1 MKAENGVISFEATLG
16 KLSDEFGWHYIPV
29 SREVNDAF
37 GFKGN
42 SRRVVCTLNG
52 IVSYQCALMPKDG
65 EFFIIVNKKYRDRLG
80 IVAGDSVRVE
90 LVKDESKYGLPMP
103 EELREVL
110 DQDPEGDRLFHA
122 LTAGKQ
128 RTMLYYIGKWKDID
142 RRIHYAITFV
152 EHLKRNDGKIV
163 FKDLGDELKRP
174 MFDI

>member
-1 MKAENGVISFEATLG
+1 MKAAKGVTGFEAVLE
-16 KLSDEFGWHYIPV
+16 KLSDEFGWHYIFV
-29 SREVNDAF
+29 SRAVCDKF

-52 IVSYQCALMPKDG
+52 TVTYQCALMPKG
-65 EFFIIVNKKYRDRLG
+65 GNFFILVNKKHRDRLSI
-80 IVAGDSVRVE
+80 IVGDTVSVE
-90 LVKDESKYGLPMP
+90 LIKDESKYGLPIP
-103 EELREVL
+103 NELREVL

-142 RRIHYAITFV
+142 RRIHYALTVV

-163 FKDLGDELKRP
+163 LRNLATS
-174 MFDI
+174 

>member
-1 MKAENGVISFEATLG
+1 MKALNDTISFEATLA
-16 KLSDEFGWHYIPV
+16 KLSDEFGWHYLAV
-29 SREVNDAF
+29 TREINDAF
-37 GFKGN
+37 GFTGN
-42 SRRVVCTLNG
+42 ARRVVCTLNG

-65 EFFIIVNKKYRDRLG
+65 KFFIVVNKKNRDQLG
-80 IVAGDSVRVE
+80 IIVGDTVRVE

-110 DQDPEGDRLFHA
+110 NQDAEGDRLFHA

-142 RRIHYAITFV
+142 RRIHYALTVV

-163 FKDLGDELKRP
+163 NQELGEELKRP
-174 MFDI
+174 MF